1 MSPGQGEPEV
11 VSRVKRRLGDFFRP
25 EMEAGG
31 VIDRPIGKAQLIQG
45 VAGASGQHVGRLRK
59 AEQPWFGPVLLDH
72 REGGEGRDEHGAEQ
86 RGRSWRQATAIARGR
101 DHLRRRRLAGRK
113 RRRERVAARQR
124 RRHLD
129 RGRRTTMRV
138 GIETALD
145 DAADGRIEHAAA
157 RREAA
162 GRLLLVPRTQLADV
176 PGVVKAPAGEQ
187 LEELST
193 SPTSCTRQTLG

>member
-1 MSPGQGEPEV
+1 
-11 VSRVKRRLGDFFRP
+11 
-25 EMEAGG
+25 
-31 VIDRPIGKAQLIQG
+31 
-45 VAGASGQHVGRLRK
+45 
-59 AEQPWFGPVLLDH
+59 
-72 REGGEGRDEHGAEQ
+72 
-86 RGRSWRQATAIARGR
+86 
-101 DHLRRRRLAGRK
+101 
-113 RRRERVAARQR
+113 
-124 RRHLD
+124 
-129 RGRRTTMRV
+129 MRV